1 MDKRSFSN
9 ILEAK
14 KKKKTYVH
22 LSAYVC
28 GRESLDVCA
37 LG

>member
-9 ILEAK
+9 ISVA
-14 KKKKTYVH
+14 KKKTYVH

-28 GRESLDVCA
+28 GRESLDVCV